1 MEQKASKQLILTA
14 EDVAIIVSEWSGI
27 PVTSLTEEETEKL
40 KRLEAD
46 LKAKLLGKMKQLS
59 LLQML

>member
-27 PVTSLTEEETEKL
+27 PVTSLTEEETEN
-40 KRLEAD
+40 
-46 LKAKLLGKMKQLS
+46 
-59 LLQML
+59 